1 MRSCFALSI
10 MHIFEGFRK
19 NTNHIFTAWLV
30 FNRQIN
36 EIITPIFNIDLI
48 DLLFENINDK
58 KNYTNHFQR
67 IKLGF
72 GILYLY
78 FSHFATYNIYN
89 ILHV

>member
-1 MRSCFALSI
+1 

-19 NTNHIFTAWLV
+19 NINRIFTAWLV

-58 KNYTNHFQR
+58 KTTQIIFREYNLALESSIYIFHILLR
-67 IKLGF
+67 I
-72 GILYLY
+72 
-78 FSHFATYNIYN
+78 IYIIYYMFN
-89 ILHV
+89 RI

>member
-19 NTNHIFTAWLV
+19 NINHIFTAWLV

-58 KNYTNHFQR
+58 KLH
-67 IKLGF
+67 KS
-72 GILYLY
+72 
-78 FSHFATYNIYN
+78 FSENITWLWNPLFIFFTFCY
-89 ILHV
+89 V